1 MGWGYFMIERKTKII
16 EVGKVKIGGNSPISV
31 QSMTNTDTRNI
42 KETINQI
49 ERLCNAGCDI
59 VRLAIPDAEAAQA
72 FGAIKK
78 KVDIPLAA
86 DIHFDY
92 RLAIKAI
99 ENGADKI
106 RINPGNIGSVERVKE
121 VVEKAK
127 EREIPIRIGVN
138 SGSLEKEI
146 LAKYK
151 GVSVDGLVESAIKNV
166 RIVED
171 IGYDKIVVS
180 IKASDVITT
189 IASYREASKKINYPL
204 HLGVTEAGTV
214 FSGTIKSS
222 IGIGTLLADGIG
234 DTIRVSL
241 TADPVV
247 EVKTGIEILKS
258 LGLREQ
264 GINLVSC
271 PTCGRC
277 KVNLVEIVT
286 SLENIIIN
294 STKNLKIAVMGCAV
308 NGPGEARDADIG
320 VACGDSCGLIFKKG
334 EIIRKVPEDRII
346 DELLNEIEKL

>member
-1 MGWGYFMIERKTKII
+1 MIERKTKII